1 MALKSIMIAKK
12 LELKRAAFEALV
24 AKDAEFATRSAEI
37 EKSVAG
43 KYLVSAFLFGNVYGG
58 RTGTSGWPAAGAGG
72 ESTEISD
79 LPHRN
84 QGP

>member
-37 EKSVAG
+37 EKARLSSMPWRSR
-43 KYLVSAFLFGNVYGG
+43 L
-58 RTGTSGWPAAGAGG
+58 
-72 ESTEISD
+72 
-79 LPHRN
+79 
-84 QGP
+84 

>member
-37 EKSVAG
+37 EKAIGEATTDEEQQAVE
-43 KYLVSAFLFGNVYGG
+43 VEFQTDG
-58 RTGTSGWPAAGAGG
+58 REKALRKDIEAQDG
-72 ESTEISD
+72 
-79 LPHRN
+79 L
-84 QGP
+84 

>member
-37 EKSVAG
+37 EKQ
-43 KYLVSAFLFGNVYGG
+43 SAKLPPMRSSRLL
-58 RTGTSGWPAAGAGG
+58 RTP
-72 ESTEISD
+72 
-79 LPHRN
+79 
-84 QGP
+84 